1 MRLRKSV
8 LAGVIACLSFAVA
21 VPNGHA
27 QWAVIDV
34 ANLIQSV
41 QQYLQMVEQLAQLK
55 SQLEQLRNQYQ
66 AITGSYGVGGL
77 GQAEAL
83 GAQAIVPGS

>member
-34 ANLIQSV
+34 ANPEL
-41 QQYLQMVEQLAQLK
+41 LLK
-55 SQLEQLRNQYQ
+55 PGMTATANIIVAERPDVLVVANNAR
-66 AITGSYGVGGL
+66 GG
-77 GQAEAL
+77 
-83 GAQAIVPGS
+83 IRINPK